1 MQGLSHPPTNSS
13 SRRIVSQ
20 SILLSVDKVVSD
32 LHSILEE
39 NSDPLAIIQD
49 AKPLLSSIS
58 SHPTYGKYTPT
69 IRSVLL
75 NKFLKLL
82 STVYHTITI
91 DGLMELVKPL
101 DINKEDMEAVVYKA
115 SRAGQLEVKIDH
127 QGGCIRFGEQEIE
140 SDSIRRQ
147 LANLCKSLTGICD
160 DIDTPDREREQE
172 DREVFFAKIKYGLE
186 DENIKTLER
195 ARLIEERKLNAA
207 RIRQEEAKEAA
218 EKKRIREE
226 EKKKEQEARVIREGK
241 MREREKQIKIA
252 NEMENTRKKVS
263 CCWPK
268 VKVVVIL
275 PKSIYIYIC

>member
-1 MQGLSHPPTNSS
+1 M
-13 SRRIVSQ
+13 
-20 SILLSVDKVVSD
+20 VSD